1 MSINYERLKN
11 TVLKLDK
18 NTYNHCVRVYKLA
31 KAYEEINGNDSVLSA
46 AALLHDIGK
55 IYISHNILDKPFAL
69 TTLERE
75 IINLH
80 SYIGY
85 QLLKDLNLKEE
96 IAYIV
101 CMHHGMNLQSASQY
115 KEVDYD
121 KLVSLAKKLHT
132 IDAFDAMITN
142 RPYRNSIP
150 VKTAISIELDDAFSD
165 PEVIDF
171 LNDNHIAS
179 IVNKAIDIEKVLYK
193 IAEEEKQFFDIDFPK
208 ILVPVLKE

>member
-55 IYISHNILDKPFAL
+55 IYISHNILDKPY
-69 TTLERE
+69 T
-75 IINLH
+75 
-80 SYIGY
+80 GY

-142 RPYRNSIP
+142 RPYRNSIS